1 MCKRVFNPAIRLL
14 HCLSSNVKNSTILLT
29 ALLLISG
36 FSFYSVVYGPSNILF
51 LGLFLFFLL
60 VWVYFY
66 IANILS
72 IEQSIVQVR
81 ETLDKVAHGDFGSR
95 LETPSASEFDLIF
108 KEGNAMFA
116 SLEKKNAFLQEYKR
130 VADASSPLVK
140 TDTDGYITYVN
151 AAYEKLSGY
160 NAYELIGK
168 SQSIMRS
175 KQTSDSYLKT
185 FWETI
190 LNKEIFKGEF
200 HNIDKAGHSFYVE
213 STVVPILDEK
223 GEIFEFIS
231 IMYDIT
237 ARKEQAHALE
247 RQLYVDTL
255 TVLPNR
261 IALHQELESSFG
273 HKLMLINVDDF
284 NTINMIY
291 GERIGDELLVRLA
304 DKLQKMLS
312 NENLTLYHLNG
323 DEFAI
328 LANAKVPSD
337 FFREDVVMLAHQL
350 NPVELQCFEHTITVR
365 ARIGAAEGSKNENL
379 RSIISMASLALR
391 DAQKRQQSYAFYSKN
406 VDSLLHLEE
415 NISTLEMMDFAL
427 NNQMVKVHFQAIANA
442 KTHEIEKFE
451 ALIRI
456 ADQKGNIHFPSEF
469 LAIAKGARLYGRLSK
484 EVFNQTLRMAQN
496 NPSFE
501 FSFNIEM
508 ADILDPK
515 TSYFILSKLRASNC
529 AERIVFELVESQ
541 ELEVSEAVYHF
552 FKLIKAEGAKI
563 AIDDFGSG
571 YSNYA
576 YLMKLGVDIVK
587 IDGSLIADIA
597 TNLNNKRIVKSI
609 INIIHELGMKVVAEY
624 VENKVTYQVIVL
636 LGADYVQGHY
646 IAEATELDATVLSPK
661 NDPQDRCAI

>member
-1 MCKRVFNPAIRLL
+1 MLKRIFNPAIRLL
-14 HCLSSNVKNSTILLT
+14 YCVSSNVKNFTILLT
-29 ALLLISG
+29 ALLLICG
-36 FSFYSVVYGPSNILF
+36 FSFYSAVYGPSNMLLLGLLLF
-51 LGLFLFFLL
+51 LLL

-66 IANILS
+66 IANMLS
-72 IEQSIVQVR
+72 IEQSIIQVR
-81 ETLDKVAHGDFGSR
+81 ETLDEVSHGAFGSR
-95 LETPSASEFDLIF
+95 LEAPSASEFDLIF
-108 KEGNAMFA
+108 KEGNTMFA

-130 VADASSPLVK
+130 VVDASSPLVK
-140 TDTDGYITYVN
+140 TDIDGHITYVN

-160 NAYELIGK
+160 SMDELLG
-168 SQSIMRS
+168 QSHSILRS
-175 KQTSDSYLKT
+175 KQTSDSYLKA

-200 HNIDKAGHSFYVE
+200 HNINKTGHSFYVE
-213 STVVPILDEK
+213 STVVPIVDEK

-231 IMYDIT
+231 IMYDVT
-237 ARKEQAHALE
+237 ARKEQEKALE

-261 IALHQELESSFG
+261 IALHKELESSFG
-273 HKLMLINVDDF
+273 HKLILINVDDF

-312 NENLTLYHLNG
+312 NENLMLYHLNG

-328 LANAKVPSD
+328 LANDKVPSD

-350 NPVELQCFEHTITVR
+350 NPVELQCFDHTITVR
-365 ARIGAAEGSKNENL
+365 IRIGAAEGSKNEKL

-391 DAQKRQQSYAFYSKN
+391 DAQKRQQSYAFYSKS

-415 NISTLEMMDFAL
+415 NILTLEMMDFAL
-427 NNQMVKVHFQAIANA
+427 DNHMVKVYFQAIANA

-484 EVFNQTLRMAQN
+484 EVFTQTLRMAQN
-496 NPSFE
+496 NPAYE

-529 AERIVFELVESQ
+529 AERIIFELVETQ
-541 ELEVSEAVYHF
+541 ELEVSEEVYHF
-552 FKLIKAEGAKI
+552 FKLVKAEGAKI

-624 VENKVTYQVIVL
+624 VENKVTYQVIIL

-646 IAEATELDATVLSPK
+646 IAEAMNLDFTELSPK
-661 NDPQDRCAI
+661 SDQEEQYAI